1 MRINKNMDI
10 RTFARF
16 HPQPEFIEIE
26 LHDKFGL
33 RLHACR
39 QDWFSPVSNAQ
50 LLMRRTLIW

>member
-33 RLHACR
+33 RLHACS
-39 QDWFSPVSNAQ
+39 QDWFIVLFQTPNF
-50 LLMRRTLIW
+50 

>member
-16 HPQPEFIEIE
+16 HPQPKFIEIE

-33 RLHACR
+33 RLHA
-39 QDWFSPVSNAQ
+39 D
-50 LLMRRTLIW
+50 RTGLVLFQTPNF